1 MINLRKIQISNTE
14 PSTDVLWLKDDT
26 AKYFNNGQWIT
37 IGGGSQE
44 EEEIK
49 QLSTKVSKL
58 ETNITSQKEQIINLT
73 TTVQGYGT
81 RIYNLEQS
89 NIGDDY
95 SYINR
100 IVRDLVNE
108 MDQERGDVYTRYC
121 LGFYKGRVSQETIIA
136 STAEL
141 RHYIQLGS
149 AAYLNGYSTHYME
162 DYYEVSSDGIP
173 TINIGTSGTKNDAW
187 YFETNSLSFSF
198 KSFGP
203 TNCDLVGLRSDEKE
217 TTQFNGY
224 VGLGMPVSTGE
235 NNMTLMANFSAV
247 VFPE

>member
-44 EEEIK
+44 EEQIK
-49 QLSTKVSKL
+49 QLSSKISKL
-58 ETNITSQKEQIINLT
+58 ETTITSQNEQISNLT

-81 RIYNLEQS
+81 KIDNLEKS

-100 IVRDLVNE
+100 IVRNLVNE
-108 MDQERGDVYTRYC
+108 MDCERGGIYTRYC
-121 LGFYKGRVSQETIIA
+121 LGFYKGRVSQETIIT
-136 STAEL
+136 STTEL
-141 RHYIQLGS
+141 QQYIQVSS
-149 AAYLNGYSTHYME
+149 AAYLNGHSTHYIE
-162 DYYEVSSDGIP
+162 NYYKVSPDGVP
-173 TINIGTSGTKNDAW
+173 TINIGTAGTMNNAW
-187 YFETNSLSFSF
+187 YFETSNSSPFLF

-203 TNCDLVGLRSDEKE
+203 TSCDLVGLRFSTKD

-224 VGLGMPVSTGE
+224 VGLGVPVSTGD
-235 NNMTLMANFSAV
+235 NMTLMANFSAV

>member
-14 PSTDVLWLKDDT
+14 PSTDVLWLKDET

-49 QLSTKVSKL
+49 QLSSRVGKL
-58 ETNITSQKEQIINLT
+58 ETTITSQNEQISDLMRQN
-73 TTVQGYGT
+73 V
-81 RIYNLEQS
+81 
-89 NIGDDY
+89 DDY
-95 SYINR
+95 NYINR
-100 IVRDLVNE
+100 IVRNLVNE
-108 MDQERGDVYTRYC
+108 MDQERADVYTRYC

-141 RHYIQLGS
+141 NKFIQLGS
-149 AAYLNGYSTHYME
+149 ARYLNGHDWLDINDCYK
-162 DYYEVSSDGIP
+162 VSPDGIP
-173 TINIGTSGTKNDAW
+173 TINIGTSETKNDAW
-187 YFETNSLSFSF
+187 FFETLSTSFSF

-203 TNCDLVGLRSDEKE
+203 TNCDLVGFRHYGKD

-224 VGLGMPVSTGE
+224 VGCGVPISTGE
-235 NNMTLMANFSAV
+235 NMTLMANFSAV